1 MTETTKAVF
10 VSYASEDGEAAS
22 RIANTLRAA
31 GVEVWFDQS
40 ELRGGD
46 AWDRQIRKQIR
57 ECALFVPIIS
67 AQSEAR
73 IEGYFRRE
81 WRLAVERTQDMA
93 DGTPFLVPVNID
105 NTHDASAR
113 VPDQFHHV
121 HGRGFSMA

>member
-1 MTETTKAVF
+1 MTETSKAVF

-22 RIANTLRAA
+22 RIASALRAA
-31 GVEVWFDQS
+31 GLEVWFDQS

-73 IEGYFRRE
+73 IEDSQQRLPLMLVGFQAGRAQRNRRF
-81 WRLAVERTQDMA
+81 LFDDTQKA
-93 DGTPFLVPVNID
+93 
-105 NTHDASAR
+105 AQSR
-113 VPDQFHHV
+113 VRRRRRC
-121 HGRGFSMA
+121 GRRDRCQ